1 MTNSLPHDTHT
12 DHLRLRE
19 TVGHYSPG
27 PVAPGALVDIG
38 GLERSPLLQQALAR
52 DSSFVEPDTAR
63 DSLLLNDDG
72 SVWDVVTH
80 IELDDRSLLLSH
92 ARPGLARLL
101 ESVAAE
107 AGLTDV
113 EITDLSRTH
122 AAIAFEGPRSW
133 HIAQDIVPYEI
144 SSLVL
149 HGAVTVAL
157 PDAGGVD
164 GVLAR
169 IGSTGEYGYL
179 LVFPQEAGS
188 AAWVA
193 ERARALGGGSVGPE
207 ALDRARAEVR
217 HPQLGCAE
225 GLSVR
230 EAGFAWLVDWERE
243 DDFRGAAALRSA
255 GAPRRGLVLLTAPA
269 GDRPAAG
276 SALRA
281 AGERVGTV
289 HRVAPA
295 PGAATEL
302 AYGLLDKPFDV
313 PGVPLEG
320 TGADGRTVGLVTV
333 SSPAVLPR
341 SWSERI
347 GI

>member
-1 MTNSLPHDTHT
+1 MNSFSHDTHT

-19 TVGHYSPG
+19 SVGHYSPG
-27 PVAPGALVDIG
+27 PSTSGALVEIG
-38 GLERSPLLQQALAR
+38 GLERSTLLQQALAR

-63 DSLLLNDDG
+63 DSLLLNEDG
-72 SVWDVVTH
+72 SIWDVVTH
-80 IELDDRSLLLSH
+80 IELADRCLLLSP
-92 ARPGLARLL
+92 ARAGLARLL
-101 ESVAAE
+101 ETVAAG
-107 AGLTDV
+107 AGITDV

-122 AAIAFEGPRSW
+122 SAIAFEGPRSW
-133 HIAQDIVPYEI
+133 RIAQELVPYEI

-149 HGAVTVAL
+149 HGAVTVEL
-157 PDAGGVD
+157 PDAGGAD

-188 AAWVA
+188 AVWVA

-207 ALDRARAEVR
+207 GLDRARAEVR
-217 HPQLGCAE
+217 HPQLSCAE

-230 EAGFAWLVDWERE
+230 EAGFEWLVDWERE
-243 DDFRGAAALRSA
+243 DDFCGAAALRSA

-269 GDRPAAG
+269 GDRPATG
-276 SALRA
+276 SALLA

-289 HRVAPA
+289 HRVAPS
-295 PGAATEL
+295 PGSATEL

-320 TGADGRTVGLVTV
+320 TTADGRTVDLLTV